1 MSDIASSES
10 SLRVAKRVRN
20 IRISATKLMPMLAA
34 KVGGCVSLGQ
44 GVPSF
49 RTPDHIVEAVCRALR
64 DDPTAGRYSL
74 QPGMPALREAI
85 AADIL
90 ARKGARF
97 DPETEIG
104 VTVGAM
110 EALVMIM
117 LTVVE
122 RGDEVIIP
130 SPGYASH
137 AEQVLMAEG
146 VPVHVPLR
154 AADWGLDVD
163 AVRAAVTPRT
173 RAIIVCSPGNPTG
186 GVYDDVDVRALCDL
200 ALERNLVLIVDDTY
214 DYMVYGQA
222 PGTPRFS
229 PVGQPELRRH
239 VITVNSFSKKYALTG
254 WRVGYVAADA
264 AWMAEL
270 LKVHDATAV
279 CAPTVSQHAALAAL
293 TGPQD
298 CVDVMRAA
306 LAARRGLTCRRLD
319 ALAPHFTYVPPRG
332 AFYAMARYAFTDA
345 DSMTVA
351 RRMLEEARV
360 ITVPGGSFGPT
371 GERHL
376 RLSFGMDEAE
386 LTEAFDR
393 IQHWVAAL

>member
-1 MSDIASSES
+1 MSDIAPSES
-10 SLRVAKRVRN
+10 PLRVAERVRN

-186 GVYDDVDVRALCDL
+186 GVYDDADVRALCDL
-200 ALERNLVLIVDDTY
+200 ALERDLVLIVDDTY

-222 PGTPRFS
+222 PGTPRFF

-298 CVDVMRAA
+298 CVDAMRAA
-306 LAARRGLTCRRLD
+306 LTARRDLTCRRLD

-332 AFYAMARYAFTDA
+332 AFYAMARYTFSGA
-345 DSMTVA
+345 DSMAVA

-376 RLSFGMDEAE
+376 RLSFGMDETE

-393 IQHWVAAL
+393 IQRWVTAL

>member
-1 MSDIASSES
+1 MSDTVSSES
-10 SLRVAKRVRN
+10 PLRVAERVRN

-186 GVYDDVDVRALCDL
+186 GVYDDADVRALCDL
-200 ALERNLVLIVDDTY
+200 ALEHDLVLIVDDTY

-298 CVDVMRAA
+298 CVDAMRTA
-306 LAARRGLTCRRLD
+306 LTARRDLTCRRLD

-332 AFYAMARYAFTDA
+332 AFYAMARYTFTDA

>member
-1 MSDIASSES
+1 MSHTIPPES
-10 SLRVAKRVRN
+10 SLRVAERVRN

-122 RGDEVIIP
+122 RGDEVIVP

-186 GVYDDVDVRALCDL
+186 GVYDEADVRALCDL
-200 ALERNLVLIVDDTY
+200 ALERDLVLIVDDTY
-214 DYMVYGQA
+214 DYMVYGEA
-222 PGTPRFS
+222 AGTHRFS
-229 PVGQPELRRH
+229 PVGQPGLRRH

-298 CVDVMRAA
+298 CVDAMRTS
-306 LAARRGLTCRRLD
+306 LTARRDLTCRRLD

-332 AFYAMARYAFTDA
+332 AFYAMARYTFTDA
-345 DSMTVA
+345 DSMAVA

-371 GERHL
+371 GEGHL

-393 IQHWVAAL
+393 IQHWVAAQ